1 MRNPKMRFRTLQDEH
16 YSDYESRA
24 LKDVCT
30 IKREIIDISKQGN
43 SKFLEYSMPAFDAGC
58 LPNPIL
64 GMDAKSGRIP
74 IYGDV
79 LLFNKLN
86 VRKKRIWNIHNCPKN
101 SICSAEFMPIVT
113 TEVLQDYMYYLVSTE
128 KFTKILE
135 ECSSGTSNSQ
145 KRITPSVFLGQILN
159 FPCYE
164 EQQKIAAFFTALD
177 EKINIEKSRLKN
189 LKNLYNLAVSKAFDE
204 SKAENVPLSKVA
216 SFHSGLTYKPTDVA
230 SNGTIVL
237 RSTNIQNNHLEL
249 YDKVFVSLNI
259 HEKLKCR
266 VGDILMCVRNGS
278 RRLVGKTALIDQSA
292 KDCTW
297 GAFMMI
303 IRSIEDNHWV
313 HHYFRS
319 DNFRLQI
326 NNDSN
331 TATINQI
338 TKGMLNDCLIPWP
351 VEENRKLF
359 SELLD
364 LIEKR
369 ITVSEEKIEQLN
381 RLKKAFMQ
389 QMFV

>member
-1 MRNPKMRFRTLQDEH
+1 MVGLNLSNQPL
-16 YSDYESRA
+16 
-24 LKDVCT
+24 
-30 IKREIIDISKQGN
+30 I
-43 SKFLEYSMPAFDAGC
+43 
-58 LPNPIL
+58 PN
-64 GMDAKSGRIP
+64 
-74 IYGDV
+74 
-79 LLFNKLN
+79 
-86 VRKKRIWNIHNCPKN
+86 
-101 SICSAEFMPIVT
+101 T
-113 TEVLQDYMYYLVSTE
+113 Q
-128 KFTKILE
+128 
-135 ECSSGTSNSQ
+135 
-145 KRITPSVFLGQILN
+145 
-159 FPCYE
+159 
-164 EQQKIAAFFTALD
+164 
-177 EKINIEKSRLKN
+177 N

-381 RLKKAFMQ
+381 RLKKSIHATNVRLIFDR
-389 QMFV
+389 